1 MAKQAPPKRPSGGSS
16 PSCPAI
22 YSLKHSYHTHI
33 MSTKTT
39 SNTSDKLKWLS
50 VVLLLSVGIVSFYT
64 LTEYSLLLRV
74 LSLLAIVAIVAV
86 IAFSTTKGQDTKDF
100 LRETN
105 IEVRKVVWPTRQE
118 TIQMTGIVIIMVII
132 LSLFI
137 WAIDS
142 LLWWIVQSLTGQ
154 GG

>member
-1 MAKQAPPKRPSGGSS
+1 
-16 PSCPAI
+16 
-22 YSLKHSYHTHI
+22 

-50 VVLLLSVGIVSFYT
+50 VVLLLSIGIVSFYT

-74 LSLLAIVAIVAV
+74 VSLLVIVGIVAV
-86 IAFSTTKGQDTKDF
+86 IAFSTTKGQKTKSFIHD
-100 LRETN
+100 TN

-118 TIQMTGIVIIMVII
+118 TIQMTGIVIVMVII
-132 LSLFI
+132 LALFI
-137 WAIDS
+137 WAVDS
-142 LLWWIVQSLTGQ
+142 LLWWIVQYLTGQ

>member
-1 MAKQAPPKRPSGGSS
+1 
-16 PSCPAI
+16 
-22 YSLKHSYHTHI
+22 

-50 VVLLLSVGIVSFYT
+50 VVLLLTIGIVSFYT

-74 LSLLAIVAIVAV
+74 VSLLVIVGIVAV
-86 IAFSTTKGQDTKDF
+86 IAFSTTKGQKTKTF
-100 LRETN
+100 IRETN

-118 TIQMTGIVIIMVII
+118 TIQMTGIVIVMVII
-132 LSLFI
+132 LALFI
-137 WAIDS
+137 WAVDS
-142 LLWWIVQSLTGQ
+142 LLWWIVQYLTGQ